1 MLWGGA
7 LNWTTQ
13 FGLIPEVPAI
23 KDYIAR
29 FVERPAYQRAL
40 AKDAEL
46 AAAQAAPA

>member
-13 FGLIPEVPAI
+13 FGLIPEESAVRN
-23 KDYIAR
+23 YIAR
-29 FVERPAYQRAL
+29 FTERPAYQRAL

-46 AAAQAAPA
+46 AAAQAEPT